1 MPGAHRQGI
10 STRSETGPEARIDS
24 ATYLGSRMEY
34 AVRSGNTTLLVSRPI
49 DEPRFAPGDPVGI
62 AVDPAGI
69 TRLD

>member
-1 MPGAHRQGI
+1 
-10 STRSETGPEARIDS
+10 
-24 ATYLGSRMEY
+24 MEY